1 MPRWPRPPNL
11 LRLFVGQHI
20 INGASVGLGVVAVAL
35 VSSAI
40 FGFAAGQPATLGAI
54 SASISDLPAPWRE
67 KAKTLGFG
75 FALALLSTVAIQL
88 ALPWAVA
95 ALVMIGLIS
104 FVGGLV
110 TGLGR
115 WAVAVGMQAVIPMI
129 FILGFPR
136 ETFPA
141 AVRIELL
148 LAGGGVAYIAFALL
162 ATVFTDASARRL
174 VTSESIREF
183 SLYMR
188 AVAGVF
194 DPDQELAAAYG
205 ATIRQ
210 QSMLSEQLQSARSVL
225 LDRPGEKGE
234 RMRLAASIGILLDAL
249 DALVAAQC
257 DVDLIRQ
264 TPEAATVLARIG
276 DALRVGSFDLEHLSL
291 ELLTTGRPILPP
303 DHQLAIDAL
312 KRAAARAEAEA
323 MDPKARAALV
333 ATTWRLV
340 LSLSHIR
347 RLERALSDDETARAS
362 IGDVNLAAFIP
373 KRRYAPSA
381 LAAHLSLELP
391 VLRFAVRLALAM
403 MAGAVVAQSLGD
415 ERHGNWV
422 LLTIAVVMRAG
433 YGLTKQRRDDRV
445 IGTLIGCVVA
455 AGSVAYLPAGALVAV
470 QGLAVAVTHSFARLN
485 YRVASSGASVTAL
498 VSLHLVQPWVS
509 APILVRLADTLIG
522 AAIAHLFNYLW
533 PRWES
538 SEAPRLASRL
548 QAQLAAFAAAALRA
562 DVSDHDY
569 RLARK
574 NVIEAIAALSNS
586 AGRMSS
592 EPMAARKGLD
602 EMANLLI
609 AAYSLVAELSAARLA
624 FQTGAPPSDPA
635 ICERL
640 QALLAGQS
648 GRSRLR
654 RSGRPA
660 GRRRARRH
668 LGRPQLRARGENRGQ
683 VAPTPHNADPSHF
696 GRDSAPA
703 RALSSSPSR
712 NSTLFASVL
721 IQSITTWTS
730 SRGVASA
737 WTSQ

>member
-54 SASISDLPAPWRE
+54 AASISDLPAPWRE

-88 ALPWAVA
+88 ALPWPVA

-115 WAVAVGMQAVIPMI
+115 WAVAVGMQAVIPMV

-183 SLYMR
+183 SMYMR

-225 LDRPGEKGE
+225 LERPGEKGE

-312 KRAAARAEAEA
+312 KREAARAEAEA

-381 LAAHLSLELP
+381 LAPHLSLESP
-391 VLRFAVRLALAM
+391 VLRFSVRLALAM

-485 YRVASSGASVTAL
+485 YRVASSGTSVTAL

-574 NVIEAIAALSNS
+574 NVIEAIAALSDS

-624 FQTGAPPSDPA
+624 VQTGAPPLNPA
-635 ICERL
+635 IRERV
-640 QALLAGQS
+640 QGLLAGQS
-648 GRSRLR
+648 GAAASDA
-654 RSGRPA
+654 PA
-660 GRRRARRH
+660 GPLAAAALAVTSAARNYER
-668 LGRPQLRARGENRGQ
+668 
-683 VAPTPHNADPSHF
+683 VAKTE
-696 GRDSAPA
+696 GK
-703 RALSSSPSR
+703 
-712 NSTLFASVL
+712 
-721 IQSITTWTS
+721 
-730 SRGVASA
+730 
-737 WTSQ
+737 

>member
-20 INGASVGLGVVAVAL
+20 INGLSVGLGVLAVAL

-67 KAKTLGFG
+67 KARTLSFG
-75 FALALLSTVAIQL
+75 FALALLSTMAIQL
-88 ALPWAVA
+88 ALPWPVA
-95 ALVMIGLIS
+95 ALIMIGVIS
-104 FVGGLV
+104 FIGGLV

-115 WAVAVGMQAVIPMI
+115 WAVAVGMQAVIPMV

-136 ETFPA
+136 ETFQA
-141 AVRIELL
+141 AVRIETL
-148 LAGGGVAYIAFALL
+148 LAGGGIAYIAFALL
-162 ATVFTDASARRL
+162 ATVFAEASARRL

-194 DPDQELAAAYG
+194 DPNQELAAAYG
-205 ATIRQ
+205 GTIRQ
-210 QSMLSEQLQSARSVL
+210 QSALSEQLQSARSLL

-234 RMRLAASIGILLDAL
+234 RLRLAASIGILLDAL

-257 DVDLIRQ
+257 DVELIRK
-264 TPEAATVLARIG
+264 TPAAATVLARIG
-276 DALRVGSFDLEHLSL
+276 DALRVGSLDLDHLSL
-291 ELLTTGRPILPP
+291 ELLTTRHPVLPP

-312 KRAAARAEAEA
+312 KREAAQVEAAA
-323 MDPKARAALV
+323 MDPKARTALAA
-333 ATTWRLV
+333 ATWRLV
-340 LSLSHIR
+340 RSLSHVR
-347 RLERALSDDETARAS
+347 RLEQALSDDGTARAS
-362 IGDVNLAAFIP
+362 IGNVNLAAFIP

-381 LAAHLSLELP
+381 LAPHLSLDSP
-391 VLRFAVRLALAM
+391 VFRFAVRLSLAM
-403 MAGAVVAQSLGD
+403 MAGAVAAQSLGD
-415 ERHGNWV
+415 DRHGNWV

-433 YGLTKQRRDDRV
+433 YGLTRQRRDDRV

-485 YRVASSGASVTAL
+485 YRIASTGASVTAL

-522 AAIAHLFNYLW
+522 AAIAHLFNYFW

-574 NVIEAIAALSNS
+574 NVIEAMAALSDS
-586 AGRMSS
+586 AGRMSI

-609 AAYSLVAELSAARLA
+609 AAYGLVAELSAARLA
-624 FQTGAPPSDPA
+624 VQTGAPPLDPV
-635 ICERL
+635 IHEWL

-648 GRSRLR
+648 AAADAA
-654 RSGRPA
+654 PA
-660 GRRRARRH
+660 GSLAATGFAVTSAARTYDRAAKSE
-668 LGRPQLRARGENRGQ
+668 AR
-683 VAPTPHNADPSHF
+683 
-696 GRDSAPA
+696 
-703 RALSSSPSR
+703 
-712 NSTLFASVL
+712 
-721 IQSITTWTS
+721 
-730 SRGVASA
+730 
-737 WTSQ
+737 

>member
-20 INGASVGLGVVAVAL
+20 INGVSVGLGVVAVAL

-67 KAKTLGFG
+67 KARTLGVG

-88 ALPWAVA
+88 ALPWPVA
-95 ALVMIGLIS
+95 ALIMIGVIS

-115 WAVAVGMQAVIPMI
+115 WAVAVGMQAVIPMV

-141 AVRIELL
+141 AIRIELL
-148 LAGGGVAYIAFALL
+148 LAGGGVAYIALALL

-183 SLYMR
+183 ALYMR
-188 AVAGVF
+188 AVSGIF

-210 QSMLSEQLQSARSVL
+210 QSALSEQLQAARAVL

-249 DALVAAQC
+249 DALVAGQC
-257 DVDLIRQ
+257 DVELIRR
-264 TPEAATVLARIG
+264 TPAAATVLARIG
-276 DALRVGSFDLEHLSL
+276 EALSVGSLDLEHLSL
-291 ELLTTGRPILPP
+291 ELLTTRNPLLPP

-312 KRAAARAEAEA
+312 KREAARVEASEGI
-323 MDPKARAALV
+323 DPKARAALE

-340 LSLSHIR
+340 LSLSHVR
-347 RLERALSDDETARAS
+347 RLERALSDDGTARAS
-362 IGDVNLAAFIP
+362 IGDVNLAAFIS
-373 KRRYAPSA
+373 KRRYAPSV
-381 LAAHLSLELP
+381 LAPHLSLDSP
-391 VLRFAVRLALAM
+391 VLRFAVRLSLAM
-403 MAGAVVAQSLGD
+403 MAGAVVAQTLGD

-433 YGLTKQRRDDRV
+433 YGMTRQRRDDRV
-445 IGTLIGCVVA
+445 IGTLVGCVLA
-455 AGSVAYLPAGALVAV
+455 AGSVSYLPVGALVAI

-485 YRVASSGASVTAL
+485 YRVASTGASVMAL

-509 APILVRLADTLIG
+509 VPILARLADTLVG
-522 AAIAHLFNYLW
+522 AAIAHLFNYFW

-548 QAQLAAFAAAALRA
+548 QAQLAAFGDAALRA

-574 NVIEAIAALSNS
+574 NVIEAIAALSDS

-624 FQTGAPPSDPA
+624 VQTGAPPSDPG
-635 ICERL
+635 IRVWL
-640 QALLAGQS
+640 QTLLAGQS
-648 GRSRLR
+648 GAVDAA
-654 RSGRPA
+654 PA
-660 GRRRARRH
+660 GSLAAAGSAVTSAARIYER
-668 LGRPQLRARGENRGQ
+668 
-683 VAPTPHNADPSHF
+683 VAKTEAK
-696 GRDSAPA
+696 
-703 RALSSSPSR
+703 
-712 NSTLFASVL
+712 
-721 IQSITTWTS
+721 
-730 SRGVASA
+730 
-737 WTSQ
+737 